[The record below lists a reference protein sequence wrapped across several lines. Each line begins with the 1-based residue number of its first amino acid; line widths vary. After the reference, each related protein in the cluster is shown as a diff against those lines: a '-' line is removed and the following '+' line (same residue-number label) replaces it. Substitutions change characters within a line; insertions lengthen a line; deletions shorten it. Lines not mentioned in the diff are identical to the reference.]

1 MPILKDLEV
10 TGALRYDHYSDFGST
25 TNPKVSF
32 RYQPAEQLLV
42 RGSYTTGF
50 RAPSLYELD
59 SPITYTNTANSYS
72 DPVLCPGGTA
82 KAGENAAAVCDTQ
95 FMTQLGG
102 NKALKPE
109 KSKSWT
115 LGFVVEPMRGT
126 SVGLD
131 FWWIRLQ
138 HAINALD
145 QDTIFNNPTKY
156 ADLFHRNASGHLSVS
171 GQDCKQTNGAID
183 PTTCGYITDT
193 NANLGGTNTYGVD
206 LNLASRMKTAAG
218 TFNFDLSGTY
228 INHYEFQTEENGA
241 WTQNAGVYAG
251 GSPVFRW
258 QHTASVAWTRNEW
271 TLGTVNHY
279 KSGYFDQNDPT
290 QVAKGFRNNQVA
302 PYVTTDIYGTWS
314 PTKAMSLTLGV
325 RNVFDQD
332 PPFSNQGAT
341 FQVGYDP
348 RFTDPTGR
356 AYYAR
361 ATYNF

>member
-1 MPILKDLEV
+1 
-10 TGALRYDHYSDFGST
+10 
-25 TNPKVSF
+25 
-32 RYQPAEQLLV
+32 
-42 RGSYTTGF
+42 
-50 RAPSLYELD
+50 
-59 SPITYTNTANSYS
+59 
-72 DPVLCPGGTA
+72 
-82 KAGENAAAVCDTQ
+82 
-95 FMTQLGG
+95 MTELGG

-138 HAINALD
+138 HMISALD
-145 QDTIFNNPTKY
+145 QDTIFADPAKY
-156 ADLFHRNASGHLSVS
+156 ADLFHRNASGRLSVS

-218 TFNFDLSGTY
+218 TFNFDLNGTY

-258 QHTASVAWTRNEW
+258 QHTASVAWTRDSW
-271 TLGTVNHY
+271 TIGAMNHY

-290 QVAKGFRNNQVA
+290 QVSSDAFAHNRVA
-302 PYVTTDIYGTWS
+302 PYITTDLYGTWS
-314 PTKAMSLTLGV
+314 PMKALSLTVGV

-348 RFTDPTGR
+348 RYTDPTGR